1 MRLATWYR
9 ESAAWVARPKY
20 VVSWL
25 GEPLPEVEMTKPF
38 PLRNTC
44 RALTSEP
51 IEPRVRERVKME
63 TAVQEVLVP
72 PPADTGV
79 QVSPAGQTEVGVG
92 VSVGVPD
99 TPVVKVI
106 SVEEMGVT

>member
-1 MRLATWYR
+1 
-9 ESAAWVARPKY
+9 
-20 VVSWL
+20 
-25 GEPLPEVEMTKPF
+25 
-38 PLRNTC
+38 
-44 RALTSEP
+44 
-51 IEPRVRERVKME
+51 ME